1 MVALLTLVD
10 NTVITGVIWLSLK
23 ITGSSM
29 MLGLVLGLSVMVP
42 FALERCFG
50 NRVTRM
56 SPGRLMLLRGGASLV
71 MLGAIVTGL
80 ASSVEGFL
88 CVALIVGVVDYFTIT
103 VFESQN
109 ARIVV
114 LGSVSAEQASK
125 WLQTAIQ
132 LGSFGGAMLG
142 GGLLEKMNG
151 QLFMGGGVAVSLL
164 LCPALL
170 AMPTFG
176 AANDPDA
183 PGDASVHSKALSGRA
198 LFVGRNGV
206 TAWLVCIALFGL
218 QVGAFNSMIPIVFQG
233 VRNWNAATYGLASG
247 VAGLGAFSAAVLPSL
262 RMPRAFAPT
271 LLVLCNILVVQAPW
285 PPVAVLASLLW
296 GYVFN
301 HMRIHVRQQLLK
313 SARNET
319 EADWIG
325 SRSAYANLS
334 MQAIGPL
341 VLTTLVTNSLLSPS
355 AAPILF
361 VVCGIVLAVVMLVAY
376 DTKAESESTKASPE
390 F

>member
-23 ITGSSM
+23 LTGSSM
-29 MLGLVLGLSVMVP
+29 MLGLVLGLSVMIP

-56 SPGRLMLLRGGASLV
+56 SPRRLMLLRGGASLV
-71 MLGAIVTGL
+71 MLGAIATGL
-80 ASSVEGFL
+80 ASRVEGFL
-88 CVALIVGVVDYFTIT
+88 FVALIVGVVDYFTIT

-114 LGSVSAEQASK
+114 LGSVSAERASR

-142 GGLLEKMNG
+142 GVLLEKMNG
-151 QLFMGGGVAVSLL
+151 QLFMGGVMVASLL

-170 AMPTFG
+170 AMPVFG
-176 AANDPDA
+176 ATNDQDTPS
-183 PGDASVHSKALSGRA
+183 DASVHSNPSNAGALSIGRS
-198 LFVGRNGV
+198 GV
-206 TAWLVCIALFGL
+206 TVWLVCIALFGL

-233 VRNWNAATYGLASG
+233 VRNWDAAMYGLASG
-247 VAGLGAFSAAVLPSL
+247 LAGLGAFSAAVLPSL

-285 PPVAVLASLLW
+285 PPLAALASLIW

-301 HMRIHVRQQLLK
+301 HMRIHVRQQLLT
-313 SARNET
+313 SARNES

-325 SRSAYANLS
+325 SRSAYAGLS

-341 VLTTLVTNSLLSPS
+341 VLTTLVTNSLLSAS

-361 VVCGIVLAVVMLVAY
+361 VVCGVALAVVMLVAY
-376 DTKAESESTKASPE
+376 DTKSKSDATDASPE